1 MERLN
6 DLPKGIQLTN
16 GSIWYQNMRFYFLLS
31 LLKNLLDK
39 RIKIL

>member
-6 DLPKGIQLTN
+6 DLPKVIQLN